1 MAVMSLPRKPL
12 ASPTLRAPS
21 RVSPLLP
28 SLTPRDLLHEEEHNH
43 DHGTPY
49 VPQTQ
54 RTPYFEY
61 LTSVAEL
68 VSPFIIIPTDAFGN
82 LYLLI
87 LKHNHHRQS
96 GLMKM
101 RFSEV

>member
-1 MAVMSLPRKPL
+1 MSLPRKPL

-21 RVSPLLP
+21 RASPLLP
-28 SLTPRDLLHEEEHNH
+28 SLTPRDLLHEEEHNN
-43 DHGTPY
+43 DHGAPC
-49 VPQTQ
+49 VFQTQ

-68 VSPFIIIPTDAFGN
+68 VTPFIIIPTDAFGN
-82 LYLLI
+82 LYLLV
-87 LKHNHHRQS
+87 LKHNHQRQS

-101 RFSEV
+101 RLSEV